1 MKYQKKKAL
10 TRKTNKTGP
19 FISEWPIPNASW
31 TEMKGKLDKNVKAV
45 FVLNQVEII
54 WSSMEKKRIR
64 IQRGSFP
71 PSLFSKCLDSEYI
84 LFR

>member
-31 TEMKGKLDKNVKAV
+31 TEMKAKLDKNVKAV

-54 WSSMEKKRIR
+54 WSSYGKKRTR
-64 IQRGSFP
+64 IQRGRFP
-71 PSLFSKCLDSEYI
+71 PSLFREKVYFVS
-84 LFR
+84 